1 MLLVVIQKLSFVN
14 ENNLCCICFK
24 KRHLTDKFTCKICNE
39 RHSTFLHVSKDP
51 VSHAAINCN
60 KARKTTGQALETAA
74 SFASNIQSEEVTCKA
89 ISSLRYSTYM
99 TIVRVMLKNTL
110 VVNALLDTASTNN
123 YITKKAKKCLK

>member
-1 MLLVVIQKLSFVN
+1 MLLAVIQKLSFVN
-14 ENNLCCICFK
+14 ENNLCRICCK

-60 KARKTTGQALETAA
+60 KTHNTTGQAPETAA
-74 SFASNIQSEEVTCKA
+74 SFAVNIQSEDVTCKA
-89 ISSLRYSTYM
+89 ISSLKYSTYM

-110 VVNALLDTASTNN
+110 VVNAL
-123 YITKKAKKCLK
+123 